1 VGRVQVQASGRYE
14 AWLQGSFSEP
24 VQVWIDGRKIG
35 SASYELGPPGQSTE
49 IGELEL
55 RAGTHRISIVVPH
68 KGLAPG
74 VTLANQTLG
83 PLTLAPAAEAQPV
96 GEVEPADA
104 RSLCGR
110 SLDWIE
116 IVR

>member
-1 VGRVQVQASGRYE
+1 
-14 AWLQGSFSEP
+14 LQGSFSEP

-35 SASYELGPPGQSTE
+35 SASYELGPPGQSTP
-49 IGELEL
+49 IGELDL
-55 RAGTHRISIVVPH
+55 RAGTHRIKIVVPD

-83 PLTLAPAAEAQPV
+83 PLTLAPASDGEPV
-96 GEVEPADA
+96 EEVNPAGA